1 VAAPE
6 FSVAGKRVV
15 VVGAARSGI
24 AAAELLVRRGA
35 RVLLTD
41 SRADFPAAARL
52 RDLGVELELG
62 GHTAAPLAA
71 ADLIVASPGVPLEQ
85 PVFEQAQRRGVE
97 TIGEL
102 ELASRWLQG
111 PIIAIT
117 GTKGKSTTTTVIGRM
132 LAAAGRQVL
141 VGGNIG
147 VPLSAQVDASRPDT
161 VHVVEASSFQ
171 LETTSTFRPWIALWL
186 NLADD
191 HLDRHPDLAAYAAA
205 KARIF
210 ANQQPGDWAVVN
222 ADDPVVMAHAANTRA
237 GVVRFSPSAGIADG
251 FVVDGDWIV
260 RRSSTRG
267 GSTAAG
273 RDDSSSTAPGHGSV
287 EQLVPVS
294 AVELAGRHMLHNVV
308 AAVAVSTLAGVR
320 PQAMVEGLR
329 GFHGLEHV
337 MEPAGDVR
345 GVRFVNDSK
354 ATNVEAALRSIES
367 FSSGVVAIVGG
378 RYKGGDFAELAVP
391 LRTRGRAVVAI
402 GEAAPRVRDALS
414 GTVPVLEAASMQ
426 EAVARGF
433 DAASP
438 DGIVLLAPACS
449 SFDWFSDYAERGR
462 AFKEAVRQLQAGD
475 DVRPPDRPRGVQ

>member
-1 VAAPE
+1 MAAQD

-41 SRADFPAAARL
+41 SRSDIPVAARL
-52 RDLGVELELG
+52 RELGVDLELG
-62 GHTAAPLAA
+62 GHTAAPLAE
-71 ADLIVASPGVPLEQ
+71 ADLIVASPGVPLER
-85 PVFEQAQRRGVE
+85 PVFDESRRRGVE

-111 PIIAIT
+111 RIIAVT

-132 LAAAGRQVL
+132 LAAAGRKVL

-147 VPLSAQVDASRPDT
+147 VPLSAQVDQSRPDT

-171 LETTSTFRPWIALWL
+171 LETTTTFHPWIALWL

-191 HLDRHPDLAAYAAA
+191 HLDRHADVAAYAAA
-205 KARIF
+205 KARVF
-210 ANQQPGDWAVVN
+210 ASQEPGDWAVVN
-222 ADDPVVMAHAANTRA
+222 ADDPVVVARSRDTRA
-237 GVVRFSPSAGIADG
+237 TVVRFAPSAAIDEG

-260 RRSSTRG
+260 RRH
-267 GSTAAG
+267 
-273 RDDSSSTAPGHGSV
+273 RDGA

-320 PQAMVEGLR
+320 PPAMVEALR
-329 GFHGLEHV
+329 GFRGLEHV
-337 MEPAGDVR
+337 MEPAGAVGR
-345 GVRFVNDSK
+345 VRFVNDSK

-367 FSSGVVAIVGG
+367 FPSGVVAIIGG
-378 RYKGGDFAELAVP
+378 RYKGGNFAKLAEP
-391 LRTRGRAVVAI
+391 LRARGRAVVAI
-402 GEAAPRVRDALS
+402 GEAAPRVREALA
-414 GTVPVLEAASMQ
+414 GTVPVVDAASMD
-426 EAVARGF
+426 EAVSRGF
-433 DAASP
+433 DAAAP

-462 AFKEAVRQLQAGD
+462 AFKEAVQRLNAAGGRQEGSE
-475 DVRPPDRPRGVQ
+475 